1 LSIRETKEPK
11 GDDMNELERR
21 ATTEALFRDV
31 NERIAA
37 SAEHVDARA
46 PESGFVCECSDPNC
60 THRVTASL
68 SEYEEVRAEPTTFLV
83 APGHEEDDIELV
95 VADQGRF
102 RVVEKIRAA
111 MRKTVVR
118 LDRRRR
124 SAPADG

>member
-1 LSIRETKEPK
+1 
-11 GDDMNELERR
+11 
-21 ATTEALFRDV
+21 
-31 NERIAA
+31 
-37 SAEHVDARA
+37 
-46 PESGFVCECSDPNC
+46 
-60 THRVTASL
+60 
-68 SEYEEVRAEPTTFLV
+68 VRAEPTTFLV

-111 MRKTVVR
+111 VRKTVVR